1 MKLKIVRL
9 LLGLALASAA
19 VMALGGMAH
28 AQNVPEQYVV
38 TGKNAEKI
46 QDFSTI
52 NLATAE
58 RIAESC
64 EKAATTQGVQIS
76 IIVLDKDGNHV
87 YFDRMDGQGYLNI
100 VTAEMKART
109 ALAIRG
115 PSKLLMN
122 RAIQEPMSELQ
133 FIQLGEFANS
143 GGLPIAV
150 NKQMIGFVGVGGSAP
165 KPPVWSDEICGHKAL
180 EEVFG
185 ASAVPALVEDLPA
198 RQNPNAGKTPV
209 PRFAT
214 ATPPKSTLAS
224 EYVVGGKGAS
234 TVFDG
239 NQISLAAAKKI
250 ARGCRDWAASKGGSA
265 SVYIL
270 DNAGEFVHMER
281 MDGQAYNNIRTALLK
296 AQTSLKTRQPTS
308 AINANLKNNPA
319 GTPRQTTYFNLFSN
333 AGGVPIV
340 VDGQMIGAVGVGGGG
355 EAIGGDEKCAV
366 EGLKAAFGD
375 HVTLPVYPSTATEA
389 GPRG

>member
-1 MKLKIVRL
+1 MKNRIAKM
-9 LLGLALASAA
+9 LGLALAAG
-19 VMALGGMAH
+19 MIALGSVAQ
-28 AQNVPEQYVV
+28 AQNVPEQFII
-38 TGKNAEKI
+38 TGKTAEKI

-52 NLATAE
+52 NVATAQK
-58 RIAESC
+58 IAESC
-64 EKAATTQGVQIS
+64 EKAATAQGVQIS

-100 VTAEMKART
+100 ITAEMKART
-109 ALAIRG
+109 ALMLRA
-115 PSKLLMN
+115 PSKTVMN
-122 RAIQEPMSELQ
+122 RAIQDPMSELQ

-165 KPPVWSDEICGHKAL
+165 KPPVWSDEICGQKAL
-180 EEVFG
+180 QEVFG
-185 ASAVPALVEDLPA
+185 AAVPPLVEDLPP
-198 RQNPNAGKTPV
+198 RENPNAGKTPV

-214 ATPPKSTLAS
+214 ATAPKSTLAA
-224 EYVVGGKGAS
+224 EYVVGGKGAA

-250 ARGCRDWAASKGGSA
+250 ASGCRDLAASKGGSA
-265 SVYIL
+265 SIYIL

-281 MDGQAYNNIRTALLK
+281 MDGQVYNNIRTALLK

-308 AINANLKNNPA
+308 AIGANLKNNPA

-355 EAIGGDEKCAV
+355 DVIGGDEKCAV

-375 HVTLPVYPSTATEA
+375 HVTLPVYPAAASEA
-389 GPRG
+389 GR

>member
-1 MKLKIVRL
+1 MKIRALRL
-9 LLGLALASAA
+9 LAGFGLAG
-19 VMALGGMAH
+19 VFALGVAQ
-28 AQNVPEQYVV
+28 AQNVPEKYLV
-38 TGKNAEKI
+38 TGKAAEKI

-52 NLATAE
+52 NMATAE
-58 RIAESC
+58 LIAESC
-64 EKAATTQGVQIS
+64 EKAATAQGVQIS

-100 VTAEMKART
+100 ITAEMKART
-109 ALAIRG
+109 ALALRA
-115 PSKLLMN
+115 PSKTLLN
-122 RAIQEPMSELQ
+122 RVNQDPMSELQ

-150 NKQMIGFVGVGGSAP
+150 NNQMIGFVGVGGSAP
-165 KPPVWSDEICGHKAL
+165 KPPVWSDEICGHKGL

-185 ASAVPALVEDLPA
+185 SSVPPLIADVPPA
-198 RQNPNAGKTPV
+198 PNPNAGKTPV
-209 PRFAT
+209 PKFAP
-214 ATPPKSTLAS
+214 AAAPKSTLPAD
-224 EYVVGGKGAS
+224 YVVTGKAAS
-234 TVFDG
+234 NVFDG
-239 NQISLAAAKKI
+239 IQISLAAAKKI

-265 SVYIL
+265 SIYVL

-296 AQTSLKTRQPTS
+296 AQTSLKSRQPTS
-308 AINANLKNNPA
+308 IIGANLRNNPA

-333 AGGVPIV
+333 AGGIPIV

-355 EAIGGDEKCAV
+355 NEIGGDEKCAV

-375 HVTLPVYPSTATEA
+375 HATLPVYPDAK
-389 GPRG
+389 

>member
-1 MKLKIVRL
+1 MKLHVW
-9 LLGLALASAA
+9 GLAVAGAI
-19 VMALGGMAH
+19 ALGGVAA
-28 AQNVPEQYVV
+28 AQNVPEQFVV

-52 NLATAE
+52 NLATAQ

-64 EKAATTQGVQIS
+64 EKAATAQGVQIS

-100 VTAEMKART
+100 ITAEMKART
-109 ALAIRG
+109 ALALRA
-115 PSKLLMN
+115 PSKTAMN
-122 RAIQEPMSELQ
+122 RAIQDPPSELQ
-133 FIQLGEFANS
+133 LIQLGEFANS

-165 KPPVWSDEICGHKAL
+165 KPPVWSDEICGQKGL
-180 EEVFG
+180 TEVFG
-185 ASAVPALVEDLPA
+185 PSVPPLVEDLPP
-198 RQNPNAGKTPV
+198 RENPNAGKTPV

-224 EYVVGGKGAS
+224 EYVVGGKGAA

-250 ARGCRDWAASKGGSA
+250 ASGCRDCAASKGGSA
-265 SVYIL
+265 SIYVL

-281 MDGQAYNNIRTALLK
+281 MDGQAYNNIRTSLLK

-308 AINANLKNNPA
+308 AIGANLKNNPG
-319 GTPRQTTYFNLFSN
+319 GTARQTTYFNLFSN

-340 VDGQMIGAVGVGGGG
+340 VDGQMIGSMGVGGGG
-355 EAIGGDEKCAV
+355 EQIGGDEKCAV
-366 EGLKAAFGD
+366 EGAKGAVGGHRTPPVVPAAP
-375 HVTLPVYPSTATEA
+375 TRA
-389 GPRG
+389 GR

>member
-1 MKLKIVRL
+1 MKLRIVRIG
-9 LLGLALASAA
+9 GLAIAGAL
-19 VMALGGMAH
+19 ALGGAAF
-28 AQNVPEQYVV
+28 AQNVPEKFVV
-38 TGKNAEKI
+38 SGKMAEKI

-58 RIAESC
+58 AVANAC
-64 EKAATTQGVQIS
+64 EKAATAQGVQIS
-76 IIVLDKDGNHV
+76 IIVLDSNGNHV

-100 VTAEMKART
+100 ITAEMKARA
-109 ALAIRG
+109 ALATRA

-122 RAIQEPMSELQ
+122 RAIQDPMSELQ

-143 GGLPIAV
+143 GGLPIVV
-150 NKQMIGFVGVGGSAP
+150 NKQIIGFVGVGGSAP
-165 KPPVWSDEICGHKAL
+165 HPPVWSDEICGHKGL
-180 EEVFG
+180 QEVFG
-185 ASAVPALVEDLPA
+185 DSVPPLAEDIAP
-198 RQNPNAGKTPV
+198 RQNSDAQKVPV
-209 PRFAT
+209 PKFA
-214 ATPPKSTLAS
+214 ATMAPKSVLPPD
-224 EYVVGGKGAS
+224 YVLTGKAAAN
-234 TVFDG
+234 VFDG

-265 SVYIL
+265 SIYVL

-296 AQTSLKTRQPTS
+296 AQTSLKTRQLTS

-319 GTPRQTTYFNLFSN
+319 NTPRQTTYFNLFSN

-340 VDGQMIGAVGVGGGG
+340 VDGQMIGAVGIGGGG
-355 EAIGGDEKCAV
+355 EQIGGDEKCAV

-375 HVTLPVYPSTATEA
+375 RVAMPVYPAANAA
-389 GPRG
+389 GAGD

>member
-1 MKLKIVRL
+1 MKLRSFWFVWCF
-9 LLGLALASAA
+9 GLAFAAMLLAGVAR
-19 VMALGGMAH
+19 
-28 AQNVPEQYVV
+28 AQNVPQQYVV
-38 TGKNAEKI
+38 TGAAAEKI

-64 EKAATTQGVQIS
+64 EQAATAQGVQIS

-100 VTAEMKART
+100 ITAEMKARA
-109 ALAIRG
+109 ALAIRA

-122 RAIQEPMSELQ
+122 RAIQDPMSELQ
-133 FIQLGEFANS
+133 FIQIGEFANS

-150 NKQMIGFVGVGGSAP
+150 NKQMIGFVGVGGSRP
-165 KPPVWSDEICGHKAL
+165 NPPVWSDEICGHKAL
-180 EEVFG
+180 QAVFG
-185 ASAVPALVEDLPA
+185 DSVPPLAEDLPP
-198 RQNPNAGKTPV
+198 RQNPSAKKVPV
-209 PRFAT
+209 PKL
-214 ATPPKSTLAS
+214 TPTMAPKSALPADDVLT
-224 EYVVGGKGAS
+224 GKAAAG
-234 TVFDG
+234 VFDG

-265 SVYIL
+265 SIYVL

-296 AQTSLKTRQPTS
+296 AQTSLKTRELTS
-308 AINANLKNNPA
+308 AIGANLKNNPA
-319 GTPRQTTYFNLFSN
+319 MTPRQTTYFNLFSN

-355 EAIGGDEKCAV
+355 EQIGGDEKCAV

-375 HVTLPVYPSTATEA
+375 HVALPVYPSAEA
-389 GPRG
+389 GN

>member
-1 MKLKIVRL
+1 MKVRMAAL
-9 LLGLALASAA
+9 RMAALGLAAA
-19 VMALGGMAH
+19 GMIALGGVAR
-28 AQNVPEQYVV
+28 AQNVPEQFIV
-38 TGKNAEKI
+38 TGKTAEKI

-52 NLATAE
+52 NVATAQ

-64 EKAATTQGVQIS
+64 EKAATAQGVQIS

-109 ALAIRG
+109 ALMLRA
-115 PSKLLMN
+115 PSKTVMN
-122 RAIQEPMSELQ
+122 RAIQDPMSELQ

-165 KPPVWSDEICGHKAL
+165 KPPVWSDEICGQKAL
-180 EEVFG
+180 TEVFG
-185 ASAVPALVEDLPA
+185 PSVPPLVEDVPP
-198 RQNPNAGKTPV
+198 RENPNAGKTPV
-209 PRFAT
+209 PRFAA
-214 ATPPKSTLAS
+214 ATSPKSTLAA
-224 EYVVGGKGAS
+224 EYVVGGKGAA

-250 ARGCRDWAASKGGSA
+250 AAGCRDLAASKGGSA
-265 SVYIL
+265 SIYIL

-281 MDGQAYNNIRTALLK
+281 MDGQVYNNIRTALLK

-308 AINANLKNNPA
+308 AIGANLKNNPA

-355 EAIGGDEKCAV
+355 DVIGGDEKCAV

-375 HVTLPVYPSTATEA
+375 HATLPVYPAAASEA
-389 GPRG
+389 GR

>member
-1 MKLKIVRL
+1 MKMRAWGL
-9 LLGLALASAA
+9 LSGFGLAVAGLL
-19 VMALGGMAH
+19 ALGV
-28 AQNVPEQYVV
+28 AQAQSVPEQYVV
-38 TGKNAEKI
+38 TGKAAEKI
-46 QDFSTI
+46 QDYSTI
-52 NLATAE
+52 NAATAE

-64 EKAATTQGVQIS
+64 EKAATAQGVQIS

-100 VTAEMKART
+100 ITAEMKART
-109 ALAIRG
+109 ALALRA
-115 PSKLLMN
+115 PSKTLMN
-122 RAIQEPMSELQ
+122 RVIQDPMSELQ

-150 NKQMIGFVGVGGSAP
+150 NNQMIGFVGVGGSAP

-185 ASAVPALVEDLPA
+185 SSVPPLLQDIPPVP
-198 RQNPNAGKTPV
+198 NPNAGKTPV
-209 PRFAT
+209 PKFAPS
-214 ATPPKSTLAS
+214 AAPKSTLPAD
-224 EYVVGGKGAS
+224 YVVTGKAAS

-239 NQISLAAAKKI
+239 IQISLAAAKKI
-250 ARGCRDWAASKGGSA
+250 AKGCRDWAASKGGSA
-265 SVYIL
+265 SIYVL

-281 MDGQAYNNIRTALLK
+281 MDGQAYNNIRTSLLK

-308 AINANLKNNPA
+308 IIGANLKNNPG

-355 EAIGGDEKCAV
+355 DQIGGDEKCAV
-366 EGLKAAFGD
+366 EGLKAAFGE
-375 HVTLPVYPSTATEA
+375 HATLPVYPDAA
-389 GPRG
+389 K

>member
-1 MKLKIVRL
+1 MKLRL
-9 LLGLALASAA
+9 VIAILAGLGAIGLSTVAF
-19 VMALGGMAH
+19 
-28 AQNVPEQYVV
+28 AQNVPEQFVI

-64 EKAATTQGVQIS
+64 EKAATAQGVQIS

-100 VTAEMKART
+100 ITAEMKART
-109 ALAIRG
+109 ALMLRA
-115 PSKLLMN
+115 PSKTAMN
-122 RAIQEPMSELQ
+122 RAIQDPPSELQ
-133 FIQLGEFANS
+133 LIQLGEFANS

-185 ASAVPALVEDLPA
+185 SSVPPLGEDLPA
-198 RQNPNAGKTPV
+198 RANPNAGKTPV

-214 ATPPKSTLAS
+214 ATPPKSTLAA
-224 EYVVGGKGAS
+224 EYVVGGKGAA

-250 ARGCRDWAASKGGSA
+250 ARACRDYAASKGGSA
-265 SVYIL
+265 SIYIL

-281 MDGQAYNNIRTALLK
+281 MDGQVYNNIRTSLLK

-319 GTPRQTTYFNLFSN
+319 GTARQTTYFNLFSN

-340 VDGQMIGAVGVGGGG
+340 VDGQMIGSVGIGGGG
-355 EAIGGDEKCAV
+355 EVIGGDENCAV
-366 EGLKAAFGD
+366 QGLKATFGE
-375 HVTLPVYPSTATEA
+375 HVTLPVYPPAT
-389 GPRG
+389 GSGN

>member
-1 MKLKIVRL
+1 MRIR
-9 LLGLALASAA
+9 ALAGVFALAAASA
-19 VMALGGMAH
+19 MALGGMAF
-28 AQNVPEQYVV
+28 AQNVPEQFVV

-100 VTAEMKART
+100 ITAEMKART
-109 ALAIRG
+109 ALALRA
-115 PSKLLMN
+115 PSKTLMN
-122 RAIQEPMSELQ
+122 RAIQDPMSELQ

-185 ASAVPALVEDLPA
+185 SVPPLVEDLPA
-198 RQNPNAGKTPV
+198 RANPNAGKTPV
-209 PRFAT
+209 PRFAA
-214 ATPPKSTLAS
+214 ATPPKSTLAA
-224 EYVVGGKGAS
+224 EYVVGGKGAA

-239 NQISLAAAKKI
+239 NQISLDAAKKI
-250 ARGCRDWAASKGGSA
+250 AKSCRDYAASKGGSA
-265 SVYIL
+265 SIYIL

-281 MDGQAYNNIRTALLK
+281 MDGQAYNNIRTSLLK

-333 AGGVPIV
+333 AGGIPIV
-340 VDGQMIGAVGVGGGG
+340 VDGQMIGAVGIGGGG

-366 EGLKAAFGD
+366 EGLKATFGD
-375 HVTLPVYPSTATEA
+375 HVTLPVYPTAATEA

>member
-1 MKLKIVRL
+1 MKVRMVRL
-9 LLGLALASAA
+9 LVGMGLATVGLLLLAGAA
-19 VMALGGMAH
+19 P
-28 AQNVPEQYVV
+28 AQNVPAQFII
-38 TGKNAEKI
+38 TGKAAEKI

-52 NLATAE
+52 NLATAQ

-64 EKAATTQGVQIS
+64 EKAATAQGVQIS

-100 VTAEMKART
+100 ITAEMKART
-109 ALAIRG
+109 ALMTRA

-122 RAIQEPMSELQ
+122 RAIQDPPVELQ
-133 FIQLGEFANS
+133 FIQIGEFANS

-150 NKQMIGFVGVGGSAP
+150 NNQMIGFVGVGGSAP

-180 EEVFG
+180 QEVFG
-185 ASAVPALVEDLPA
+185 DSVPPLAQDLPA
-198 RQNPNAGKTPV
+198 RGNGGGAKVPV
-209 PRFAT
+209 PQFKT
-214 ATPPKSTLAS
+214 AAAPKSTLPADYVLTGKAAS
-224 EYVVGGKGAS
+224 N
-234 TVFDG
+234 VFDG

-250 ARGCRDWAASKGGSA
+250 AEGCREWAASKGGSA
-265 SVYIL
+265 SIYVL

-281 MDGQAYNNIRTALLK
+281 MDGQMYNNIRTALLK

-308 AINANLKNNPA
+308 AIGANLKNNPA
-319 GTPRQTTYFNLFSN
+319 MTPRQTTYFNLFWN

-355 EAIGGDEKCAV
+355 EQIGGDEKCAV

-375 HVTLPVYPSTATEA
+375 HVTLPVYPAASTEA
-389 GPRG
+389 AR